1 MAMKKKTVRRK
12 VTQLKRA
19 STSRIDRLTQ
29 AVDPK
34 TAEQR
39 IKKTWNDTVQAL
51 STAEARVEKEIRGLL
66 KRNKISTRNATT
78 AIKDVRALVGR
89 ERKKGMKELET
100 RFASLSARVR
110 KESKLASRKVDDAVL
125 GALATFNI
133 PSRKEVHELTR
144 KVNELSKRIDSLKRR

>member
-12 VTQLKRA
+12 VTQLRRA
-19 STSRIDRLTQ
+19 STSRIDRLTPV
-29 AVDPK
+29 VDPK

-66 KRNKISTRNATT
+66 KRNKISTRDAAT
-78 AIKDVRALVGR
+78 AINDVRALVGR
-89 ERKKGMKELET
+89 ERKKGMKQLEA
-100 RFASLSARVR
+100 RFASLSSRVR
-110 KESKLASRKVDDAVL
+110 KESKLASRKVDGAVL

-133 PSRKEVHELTR
+133 PSRKEVQELTR
-144 KVNELSKRIDSLKRR
+144 KVNELSKRIDSIKRR